1 MRKTILILFI
11 FIGSSLSFAQDNNI
25 SIKEYNYE
33 YYHYYGTEKTY
44 VWNLVITNNSAEN
57 YLTWINKN
65 DNVMDYAEET
75 QIKNFFRAGR
85 PRLFFLWS
93 DGEYSEK
100 ILGQTFLKL
109 LKPGESFSYNVVQKV
124 KKEPSIKKK
133 ISIAKESVVQ
143 IYTQFKISECF
154 DVPYLYALTIFA
166 YMKNR
171 FPRHSARTVGSPTHS
186 SPPTPTAEVLAYILM
201 T

>member
-85 PRLFFLWS
+85 PRLFFLWF

-100 ILGQTFLKL
+100 
-109 LKPGESFSYNVVQKV
+109 
-124 KKEPSIKKK
+124 
-133 ISIAKESVVQ
+133 
-143 IYTQFKISECF
+143 
-154 DVPYLYALTIFA
+154 YLV
-166 YMKNR
+166 
-171 FPRHSARTVGSPTHS
+171 RHS
-186 SPPTPTAEVLAYILM
+186 
-201 T
+201 

>member
-11 FIGSSLSFAQDNNI
+11 FLGSSLSFAQDNNI

-75 QIKNFFRAGR
+75 QIKISFVQDALAYSFFGLMANIR
-85 PRLFFLWS
+85 
-93 DGEYSEK
+93 
-100 ILGQTFLKL
+100 
-109 LKPGESFSYNVVQKV
+109 
-124 KKEPSIKKK
+124 KK
-133 ISIAKESVVQ
+133 
-143 IYTQFKISECF
+143 
-154 DVPYLYALTIFA
+154 YLV
-166 YMKNR
+166 
-171 FPRHSARTVGSPTHS
+171 RHS
-186 SPPTPTAEVLAYILM
+186 
-201 T
+201 

>member
-109 LKPGESFSYNVVQKV
+109 LKPGESFSYNVDLDG
-124 KKEPSIKKK
+124 KK
-133 ISIAKESVVQ
+133 IRFAKGVSSEFKQ
-143 IYTQFKISECF
+143 QFSTAIKILNEHNIGG
-154 DVPYLYALTIFA
+154 IFA
-166 YMKNR
+166 KLEQRPEIIFITEGKNQ
-171 FPRHSARTVGSPTHS
+171 FDPSNNTISWNPTEGMITDKLS
-186 SPPTPTAEVLAYILM
+186 
-201 T
+201 

>member
-1 MRKTILILFI
+1 MQSE
-11 FIGSSLSFAQDNNI
+11 SSINPGRWESDRVGGNPDAHGYGLVQWTPYTKYTNWVSGDPSTMDNNI

-154 DVPYLYALTIFA
+154 DVPYLYAYNNLCL
-166 YMKNR
+166 Y
-171 FPRHSARTVGSPTHS
+171 
-186 SPPTPTAEVLAYILM
+186 EE
-201 T
+201 

>member
-109 LKPGESFSYNVVQKV
+109 F
-124 KKEPSIKKK
+124 I
-133 ISIAKESVVQ
+133 IAKTKCAFFQNEM
-143 IYTQFKISECF
+143 C
-154 DVPYLYALTIFA
+154 IFCIFFA
-166 YMKNR
+166 V
-171 FPRHSARTVGSPTHS
+171 SQL
-186 SPPTPTAEVLAYILM
+186 VLNGLLNGF
-201 T
+201 

>member
-1 MRKTILILFI
+1 
-11 FIGSSLSFAQDNNI
+11 
-25 SIKEYNYE
+25 
-33 YYHYYGTEKTY
+33 
-44 VWNLVITNNSAEN
+44 
-57 YLTWINKN
+57 
-65 DNVMDYAEET
+65 MDYAEET

-154 DVPYLYALTIFA
+154 DVPYLYAYNNFCL
-166 YMKNR
+166 Y
-171 FPRHSARTVGSPTHS
+171 
-186 SPPTPTAEVLAYILM
+186 EE
-201 T
+201 

>member
-44 VWNLVITNNSAEN
+44 VWNLVITNNSDEN

-85 PRLFFLWS
+85 PRLFFLWF

-154 DVPYLYALTIFA
+154 DVPYLYAYNNFCL
-166 YMKNR
+166 Y
-171 FPRHSARTVGSPTHS
+171 
-186 SPPTPTAEVLAYILM
+186 EE
-201 T
+201 

>member
-85 PRLFFLWS
+85 PRL
-93 DGEYSEK
+93 
-100 ILGQTFLKL
+100 
-109 LKPGESFSYNVVQKV
+109 GESFSYNVVKKK

-154 DVPYLYALTIFA
+154 DVPYLYAYNNLCL
-166 YMKNR
+166 Y
-171 FPRHSARTVGSPTHS
+171 
-186 SPPTPTAEVLAYILM
+186 EE
-201 T
+201 

>member
-85 PRLFFLWS
+85 PRLFFLWG

-154 DVPYLYALTIFA
+154 DVPYLYAYNNFCL
-166 YMKNR
+166 Y
-171 FPRHSARTVGSPTHS
+171 
-186 SPPTPTAEVLAYILM
+186 EE
-201 T
+201 

>member
-44 VWNLVITNNSAEN
+44 VWNLV
-57 YLTWINKN
+57 
-65 DNVMDYAEET
+65 
-75 QIKNFFRAGR
+75 IKNFFRAGR

-154 DVPYLYALTIFA
+154 DVPYLYAYNNLCL
-166 YMKNR
+166 Y
-171 FPRHSARTVGSPTHS
+171 
-186 SPPTPTAEVLAYILM
+186 EE
-201 T
+201 

>member
-25 SIKEYNYE
+25 SIKEY
-33 YYHYYGTEKTY
+33 
-44 VWNLVITNNSAEN
+44 
-57 YLTWINKN
+57 NKN

-154 DVPYLYALTIFA
+154 DVPYLYAYNNFCL
-166 YMKNR
+166 Y
-171 FPRHSARTVGSPTHS
+171 
-186 SPPTPTAEVLAYILM
+186 EE
-201 T
+201 

>member
-11 FIGSSLSFAQDNNI
+11 FLGSSLSFAQDNNI

-33 YYHYYGTEKTY
+33 FYHYYGTEKTY

-124 KKEPSIKKK
+124 KKEPSLKKK

-154 DVPYLYALTIFA
+154 DVPYLYAYNNLCL
-166 YMKNR
+166 Y
-171 FPRHSARTVGSPTHS
+171 
-186 SPPTPTAEVLAYILM
+186 EE
-201 T
+201 